1 MRLFRYEA
9 STIDGHDLFGA
20 IEALNARDAV
30 TRLSQRGMRSIFIV
44 AIDEQSAQ
52 SSRAQTESLRLRAR
66 RPPTDDVIA
75 TDERD
80 SSDDSVDGSIGAM
93 DTPAAPS
100 VNESIE
106 CHQAIRGQL
115 IIDSIDQRID
125 SIDQRV
131 DSIDGSI
138 DLDAHDTA
146 PLDRTQL
153 RHVWAPTATGER
165 ALALIESLTSQRVSF
180 YDALQALTLPR
191 WPRRTRRLFAELNK
205 HMETPGTA
213 QDLLGSQRSAFGS
226 VALEFLRIGEQ
237 QTGITR
243 SLSAYLAFRR
253 EQRIAGAFRPGSLL
267 SARTR
272 RFAITFA
279 CAQEISGDV
288 VGSLRCAAMEMPR
301 RLRRRLAESVLGVQ
315 SGDDL
320 GKVLPK
326 STFFQPGFEPHFVEM
341 VYEGLHLSQLPATLR
356 LLAYS

>member
-1 MRLFRYEA
+1 
-9 STIDGHDLFGA
+9 
-20 IEALNARDAV
+20 
-30 TRLSQRGMRSIFIV
+30 
-44 AIDEQSAQ
+44 
-52 SSRAQTESLRLRAR
+52 
-66 RPPTDDVIA
+66 
-75 TDERD
+75 
-80 SSDDSVDGSIGAM
+80 
-93 DTPAAPS
+93 
-100 VNESIE
+100 
-106 CHQAIRGQL
+106 
-115 IIDSIDQRID
+115 
-125 SIDQRV
+125 
-131 DSIDGSI
+131 
-138 DLDAHDTA
+138 
-146 PLDRTQL
+146 
-153 RHVWAPTATGER
+153 
-165 ALALIESLTSQRVSF
+165 
-180 YDALQALTLPR
+180 
-191 WPRRTRRLFAELNK
+191 
-205 HMETPGTA
+205 METPGTA

-301 RLRRRLAESVLGVQ
+301 RLRRRLAESVLWVQ

-326 STFFQPGFEPHFVEM
+326 STFFKPGFEPHFVEM
-341 VYEGLHLSQLPATLR
+341 VDEGLHLSQLPATLR

>member
-1 MRLFRYEA
+1 VRLFRYEA

-44 AIDEQSAQ
+44 AIDADSQQNSGAQ
-52 SSRAQTESLRLRAR
+52 RESLRLRAR
-66 RPPTDDVIA
+66 RPPAGEEAVVTDDDVLIE
-75 TDERD
+75 DN
-80 SSDDSVDGSIGAM
+80 VDGGIGAL
-93 DTPAAPS
+93 DKPAAES
-100 VNESIE
+100 VE
-106 CHQAIRGQL
+106 CHRAIRGEQVT
-115 IIDSIDQRID
+115 DSIAWTTDR
-125 SIDQRV
+125 SIDKSV
-131 DSIDGSI
+131 DASV
-138 DLDAHDTA
+138 DLDTNVYESD

-153 RHVWAPTATGER
+153 REVCHATPTGER
-165 ALALIESLTSQRVSF
+165 VLALIDRLTSHKVPF
-180 YDALQALTLPR
+180 YCALSALTSSRLPR
-191 WPRRTRRLFAELNK
+191 STGRLLGELSEA
-205 HMETPGTA
+205 MESA
-213 QDLLGSQRSAFGS
+213 ASVEDLLQWQRSAFGS

-301 RLRRRLAESVLGVQ
+301 RLRRRLAESVLWVQ

-326 STFFQPGFEPHFVEM
+326 STFFKPGFEPHFVEM
-341 VYEGLHLSQLPATLR
+341 VDEGLHLSQLPATLR

>member
-115 IIDSIDQRID
+115 ITESIDQC
-125 SIDQRV
+125 V
-131 DSIDGSI
+131 DSIDRSI

-191 WPRRTRRLFAELNK
+191 WPRRTRRLFAELSK

-320 GKVLPK
+320 GKLLPK

-341 VYEGLHLSQLPATLR
+341 VDEGLHLSQLPATLR

>member
-1 MRLFRYEA
+1 VRLFRYEA

-52 SSRAQTESLRLRAR
+52 NSRAHSESLRLRAR
-66 RPPTDDVIA
+66 RPPTDDAIA

-115 IIDSIDQRID
+115 IFDSIDQC
-125 SIDQRV
+125 V
-131 DSIDGSI
+131 DSIDRSI
-138 DLDAHDTA
+138 DLNAHDTA

-153 RHVWAPTATGER
+153 RQVWAPTATGER

-205 HMETPGTA
+205 YMEIPGSA

-237 QTGITR
+237 PIGITR
-243 SLSAYLAFRR
+243 SLSAYLAFRK
-253 EQRIAGAFRPGSLL
+253 EQRLAGAFRPGSLL

-288 VGSLRCAAMEMPR
+288 VGSLRCASMEMPR
-301 RLRRRLAESVLGVQ
+301 RLRRRLAESILMVR
-315 SGDDL
+315 SGEDL
-320 GKVLPK
+320 GAVLPQ
-326 STFFQPGFEPHFVEM
+326 STLFRPGFEQHFVRM
-341 VYEGLHLSQLPATLR
+341 VGEGLQLSELPATLR
-356 LLAYS
+356 MLAYS